1 MMRIGLEGGA
11 TSVVMEPEGLE
22 AQFYR
27 RTIDES
33 ALIEYTVLKD
43 GTPAMSTSTGAPVSG
58 CPGER

>member
-33 ALIEYTVLKD
+33 ALIE
-43 GTPAMSTSTGAPVSG
+43 
-58 CPGER
+58 